1 MCFLVLMLCK
11 VAAMAKAR
19 AHVIGEGWRDIPL
32 FVPGDGSTAS
42 GDREH
47 KASGTT
53 VLIPRSVTL
62 DDSSWPGVVGLS
74 PEDKIVEGCLQAT
87 QLLCT
92 QHNLVSVFHWQQR
105 RLTWHQ
111 GHALACS
118 EGSSSS
124 T

>member
-1 MCFLVLMLCK
+1 
-11 VAAMAKAR
+11 MAKAR
-19 AHVIGEGWRDIPL
+19 AHVIGKGWHDIPL
-32 FVPGDGSTAS
+32 FVPVDGSAASAS
-42 GDREH
+42 GEREH

-74 PEDKIVEGCLQAT
+74 PEDKIVEGCLQAS

-105 RLTWHQ
+105 RVNVAP
-111 GHALACS
+111 GACT
-118 EGSSSS
+118 GMQ
-124 T
+124 